1 MKNINITRDEA
12 INKIINLQNN
22 GCTIPMTSLGN
33 GGAGFDWIGSTNVS
47 PEALVAELKDTDNYN
62 FRVVPVADIAEDFY
76 GNVHFENYDVCV
88 EFASTSGDNPYREQY
103 LLWFD

>member
-12 INKIINLQNN
+12 INKIINHIHRGDL
-22 GCTIPMTSLGN
+22 IPIVSLGN
-33 GGAGFDWIGSTNVS
+33 GGVGFDWIGSTNVS